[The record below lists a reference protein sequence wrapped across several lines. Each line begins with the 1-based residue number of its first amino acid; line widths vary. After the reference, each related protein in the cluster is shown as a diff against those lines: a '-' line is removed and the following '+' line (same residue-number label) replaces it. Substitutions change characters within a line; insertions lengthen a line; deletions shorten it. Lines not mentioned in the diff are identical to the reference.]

1 MATDLSSQLPLTSA
15 QPEVGSYHDLRSLN
29 ALRTLGQKDET
40 AALRAAAKQF
50 ESVFMQMMMKSMREA
65 NESFE
70 ADDLFG
76 SNDGDFYQQMHDEQ
90 MALALSEKQTF
101 GLAELMVRQLQRN
114 QGSLPVNTQSSG
126 AADQQGLSA
135 AAAGASAGDVPRG
148 QEQVSSRPVARS
160 SDALRPET
168 QAMFSPVAFAPTQ
181 VEVAANASLF
191 MQNTASQNDMSQNS
205 MSQNNMSQSTPVL
218 NVAAGSAIHTW
229 NSAFDSKAGVIGKS
243 ASVASVAQN
252 AVGERAAVSGSNNS
266 DQTQL
271 GFIKRLLPHA
281 ERAAKSLGTSPMV
294 LLAQA
299 ALETGW
305 GQSQLAQADSARG
318 NNFFGIKADARWDGE
333 RVGKRTVEYS
343 DGKPGW
349 QQAWFRAYDSVASAF
364 DDYVSFVKDSPR
376 YSQAIAGARE
386 PHSYLDGLVK
396 GGYATDPQYARKVMT
411 IAGSEKLA
419 DLVNQARELLA
430 NP

>member
-1 MATDLSSQLPLTSA
+1 MAADLSSQLPLSSG

-90 MALALSEKQTF
+90 LALALSEKQTF

-114 QGSLPVNTQSSG
+114 QGSAPANMPADGIAAPLSAVEGTAVDRSKSSG
-126 AADQQGLSA
+126 LQAPGVVDSM
-135 AAAGASAGDVPRG
+135 
-148 QEQVSSRPVARS
+148 VSRNDRLHPESLRPES
-160 SDALRPET
+160 LRPET
-168 QAMFSPVAFAPTQ
+168 LAMFSPTHASAP
-181 VEVAANASLF
+181 ANASLF
-191 MQNTASQNDMSQNS
+191 AQGNPAAVFANGDALHPASANS
-205 MSQNNMSQSTPVL
+205 ISATGKTGAV
-218 NVAAGSAIHTW
+218 GSAEEISLSAAATSGDK
-229 NSAFDSKAGVIGKS
+229 NSK
-243 ASVASVAQN
+243 
-252 AVGERAAVSGSNNS
+252 EAA
-266 DQTQL
+266 QL

-281 ERAAKSLGTSPMV
+281 ERAARSLGTSPMV

-318 NNFFGIKADARWDGE
+318 NNFFGIKADGRWDGE
-333 RVGKRTVEYS
+333 RVGKRTIEYS

-386 PHSYLDGLVK
+386 PQNYLDGLVK
-396 GGYATDPQYARKVMT
+396 GGYATDPQYARKVMS
-411 IAGSEKLA
+411 IAGSDRLA
-419 DLVNQARELLA
+419 ELVNQARELLA

>member
-1 MATDLSSQLPLTSA
+1 MAADLSSQLPLTSGS
-15 QPEVGSYHDLRSLN
+15 PDVGSYHDLRSLN

-90 MALALSEKQTF
+90 LALALSEKQTF

-114 QGSLPVNTQSSG
+114 QGSIPATMQSTS
-126 AADQQGLSA
+126 AVDQQIFSP
-135 AAAGASAGDVPRG
+135 AAAGALAGG
-148 QEQVSSRPVARS
+148 NSQPVMQS
-160 SDALRPET
+160 PEALRPET
-168 QAMFSPVAFAPTQ
+168 QAMFLPGAFALSQP
-181 VEVAANASLF
+181 EAAANASLF
-191 MQNTASQNDMSQNS
+191 MQGVVSQSAASQNALALNAAPSAANH
-205 MSQNNMSQSTPVL
+205 QSI
-218 NVAAGSAIHTW
+218 SALDAKT
-229 NSAFDSKAGVIGKS
+229 GVIDRS
-243 ASVASVAQN
+243 APAASANRKIAGETTAVAGNS
-252 AVGERAAVSGSNNS
+252 SNSN

-333 RVGKRTVEYS
+333 RVGKRTIEYS

-396 GGYATDPQYARKVMT
+396 GGYATDPHYARKVMT

-419 DLVNQARELLA
+419 DLVSQARELLA